1 MSLPLKVL
9 GISSS
14 HKPHH
19 EKELFWAEDIMNTR
33 KYIALVLSNLAL
45 FVLCEPEEP
54 LDRGMS
60 LFVGRENH
68 LNLNI
73 ESSLKFSV
81 LQSVSNFVGW
91 GEKIEWKTLQDGLE
105 EAKKR

>member
-1 MSLPLKVL
+1 MIEVCLCLLV
-9 GISSS
+9 
-14 HKPHH
+14 
-19 EKELFWAEDIMNTR
+19 EKI
-33 KYIALVLSNLAL
+33 I
-45 FVLCEPEEP
+45 
-54 LDRGMS
+54 
-60 LFVGRENH
+60 

-91 GEKIEWKTLQDGLE
+91 GEKIEWKALQDGLE

>member
-1 MSLPLKVL
+1 MIEVCLCLLV
-9 GISSS
+9 
-14 HKPHH
+14 
-19 EKELFWAEDIMNTR
+19 EKI
-33 KYIALVLSNLAL
+33 I
-45 FVLCEPEEP
+45 
-54 LDRGMS
+54 
-60 LFVGRENH
+60 
-68 LNLNI
+68 LNLNII